1 MKYINMI
8 TMANKLQK
16 YMSPSIIGRGMGVGL
31 LLLLSLLCG
40 CSSDDDDPLKDTR
53 PTFMTAERPNWK
65 IDWSSNDDRPDWQEP
80 DPTKFECSMDLV
92 VFLDDDY
99 LPYSSDNDMLAVF
112 INDECRCVSYRNV
125 MNDGGVTYLLH
136 IKGSSEEVGK
146 SMELRYYCENLHY
159 MSIPH
164 WSPLFEPNNLM
175 ASVYQ
180 LILRPEDGSKKYP
193 HCTSVFIQHKNELP
207 FVIDANDK
215 LGIFSG
221 DECVG
226 VGEPDFYDESIWRI
240 EAYSNDMTKP
250 VQFRYYSVDMGGVYI
265 FPMSITLNGNFIMVD
280 VLF

>member
-31 LLLLSLLCG
+31 LLLLSLICG

-65 IDWSSNDDRPDWQEP
+65 IDWSSNDARPDWQEP

-92 VFLDDDY
+92 VFLEDKF

-125 MNDGGVTYLLH
+125 MKDGGVTYLLH
-136 IKGSSEEVGK
+136 VKGSSEEVGK
-146 SMELRYYCENLHY
+146 LIELRYYCDNLHY

-164 WSPLFEPNNLM
+164 WTPRFEPNNLM
-175 ASVYQ
+175 TSAYQ

-193 HCTSVFIQHKNELP
+193 HRTSVFIEYTNELP
-207 FVIDANDK
+207 FYIEPNDQ
-215 LGIFSG
+215 LGIFNG
-221 DECVG
+221 NECLGVG
-226 VGEPDFYDESIWRI
+226 VPDPDDNSKWQI

-250 VQFRYYSVDMGGVYI
+250 VQFRYYSADKGGVYT
-265 FPMSITLNGNFIMVD
+265 FPISIPLNGNFVIVE
-280 VLF
+280 VQF